1 MEFYQ
6 NNNQANKPNNKF
18 YKVYDKH
25 GKFLRKIDVKDEKS
39 LTTDEYLYG
48 VTCFVINEKGEI
60 LVEVRANTELTPGK
74 KDLVSGHVDGN
85 ETPTQAMIRELK
97 EEVGIKNIDSS
108 QVKKVSEF
116 AKPLG
121 FASRG
126 QIRRFFI
133 DFYCIK
139 TQKHHFTI
147 QPEEVEALK
156 WIPMEEV
163 FRMMST
169 GETKFP
175 KQDRNV
181 NYEQIFD
188 NVRNVYLE
196 KNPQVKKERE

>member
-1 MEFYQ
+1 
-6 NNNQANKPNNKF
+6 
-18 YKVYDKH
+18 
-25 GKFLRKIDVKDEKS
+25 
-39 LTTDEYLYG
+39 
-48 VTCFVINEKGEI
+48 
-60 LVEVRANTELTPGK
+60 
-74 KDLVSGHVDGN
+74 
-85 ETPTQAMIRELK
+85 MIRELK
-97 EEVGIKNIDSS
+97 EEVGIKNVDSS
-108 QVKKVSEF
+108 QVIKVSEL

-181 NYEQIFD
+181 KYEQIFE

-196 KNPQVKKERE
+196 KNLQVKKERE

>member
-6 NNNQANKPNNKF
+6 SNNQANKPNNEF

-25 GKFLRKIDVKDEKS
+25 GKFLRTIDVKDEKS
-39 LTTDEYLYG
+39 LTDEYLYG

-60 LVEVRANTELTPGK
+60 LMEVRADTELTPGK

-85 ETPTQAMIRELK
+85 ETATQAMIRELK
-97 EEVGIKNIDSS
+97 EEVGIKNVDSS
-108 QVKKVSEF
+108 QVIKVSEL